1 MECVFNL
8 PKDEFYMLSK
18 LTAPEKGSDYGSY
31 LRTTAVKQKSKGS
44 IRRCLLSPAHT
55 TAGLELFTENAAGDE
70 ACMPHDP

>member
-1 MECVFNL
+1 MECVFNF

-31 LRTTAVKQKSKGS
+31 LRTTAVKQKPKGS
-44 IRRCLLSPAHT
+44 IRRCLLFPAHT